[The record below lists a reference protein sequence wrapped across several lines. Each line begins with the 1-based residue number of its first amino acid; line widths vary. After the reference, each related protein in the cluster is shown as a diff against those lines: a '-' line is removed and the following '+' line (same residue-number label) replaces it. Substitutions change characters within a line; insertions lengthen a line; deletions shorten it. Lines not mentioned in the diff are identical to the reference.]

1 MSYAEGVS
9 VSYGEG
15 VSVRGLV
22 CMAHYMSHAEEG
34 LAERVV
40 GGIERVC
47 RVERVCHRLQLYLS
61 DTEEGHDDDEL
72 GPGAPLVLL

>member
-1 MSYAEGVS
+1 MQRRAVVRGWSGQYDMSYAEGVS

-22 CMAHYMSHAEEG
+22 CMAHY
-34 LAERVV
+34 
-40 GGIERVC
+40 
-47 RVERVCHRLQLYLS
+47 LS